1 MAEARWT
8 GGEITNPPSED
19 SNVRSLFGM
28 AARPRREPPLT
39 DAEISEYRRI
49 KPLLQQLMVEWETL
63 KSEKGCP
70 VARSLL
76 VK

>member
-1 MAEARWT
+1 
-8 GGEITNPPSED
+8 
-19 SNVRSLFGM
+19 M